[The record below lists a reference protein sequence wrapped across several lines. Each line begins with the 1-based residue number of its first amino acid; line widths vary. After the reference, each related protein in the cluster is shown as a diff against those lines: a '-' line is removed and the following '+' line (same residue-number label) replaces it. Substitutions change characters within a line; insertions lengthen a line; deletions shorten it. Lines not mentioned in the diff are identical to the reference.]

1 MAEALNLAMAKHRL
15 QAGLFHP
22 RPAVRA
28 LSWLALSL
36 AAAIPLGAVIGLL
49 GPLYGAALCIGLA
62 ALYAM
67 LRSLH
72 LGLIALIA
80 VIFLLPF
87 AALPINIGFSPTF
100 LDLVMLVVFFVWVSR
115 LVSHMQPDLIAPA
128 PALGVLAFVALAL
141 VSFILG
147 LQHAPLTA
155 NTARHFAELMLGVL
169 LFFVVTNS
177 VRTEDELRWLVLAI
191 IAGGTLAALIGIALY
206 VMPRPLTIRLLSV
219 LRVVRYPS
227 GPGVLRFILDDPSM
241 PMRAISTSVD
251 PNVLGGALIFAT
263 TIAAAQLMS
272 RKPICDRR
280 LLAMAVATMGLC
292 LILTFSRG
300 SFVGLAAALGMLGLL
315 RYRKLLWIGAIAL
328 LLLLLLPPAQVYVQ
342 HFIQGLRGQDLA
354 TQMRFGE
361 YKDAFILVSRYP
373 WLGVG
378 FSGTPEIDTYLG
390 VSCVYLLIAEEMGF
404 VGLAAYLATLI
415 VFLASTLGIAR
426 RLPVGSTLEPLV
438 YGPSLAVLGAMVAGV
453 LDHYLFNLVFPHAAA
468 LMWLVV
474 GLGVVAARL
483 ARAQMD
489 PQGGKEPHLPLA

>member
-1 MAEALNLAMAKHRL
+1 MAAAPRFVVVKERFQAL
-15 QAGLFHP
+15 LFHS
-22 RPAVRA
+22 RPLVRVF
-28 LSWLALSL
+28 SWLALSL
-36 AAAIPLGAVIGLL
+36 AVAIPLGAVIGLL
-49 GPLYGAALCIGLA
+49 GPLYGLALGAGLA

-72 LGLIALIA
+72 LGLIALIG

-87 AALPINIGFSPTF
+87 AAVPVDIGFAPTF
-100 LDLVMLVVFFVWVSR
+100 LDLVMMAVFFVWVSR
-115 LVSHMQPDLIAPA
+115 LASHKQRDLLAPA
-128 PALGVLAFVALAL
+128 PALGILAFVALAI

-155 NTARHFAELMLGVL
+155 NIARRFVELMLGML
-169 LFFVVTNS
+169 LFFVVANA
-177 VRTEDELRWLVLAI
+177 VRSEGELRWLVLAI
-191 IAGGTLAALIGIALY
+191 IAAATLASLIGIALY
-206 VMPRPLTIRLLSV
+206 VIPRPLAIRLLST

-227 GPGVLRFILDDPSM
+227 GAGVLRYIMDDPSM

-263 TIAAAQLMS
+263 TLATAQLMS
-272 RKPICDRR
+272 RRPICDRR
-280 LLAMAVATMGLC
+280 LLAVAVATMGIC

-300 SFVGLAAALGMLGLL
+300 SFLGLAAALGMLGLL
-315 RYRKLLWIGAIAL
+315 RYRRLLWIGAIAL

-342 HFIQGLRGQDLA
+342 HFVQGVRGQDLA

-378 FSGTPEIDTYLG
+378 FSGTPDIDTYLG
-390 VSCVYLLIAEEMGF
+390 VSSVYLLIAEEMGF
-404 VGLAAYLATLI
+404 VGLTAYLATLI
-415 VFLASTLGIAR
+415 AFLASTLGVAR
-426 RLPVGSTLEPLV
+426 RLPTDSGLEPLV

-453 LDHYLFNLVFPHAAA
+453 LDHYLFNLVFPHATA

-474 GLGVVAARL
+474 ALGVVAERL
-483 ARAQMD
+483 ARQ
-489 PQGGKEPHLPLA
+489 QLALR